1 MSNLK
6 DIKYKLEKSNDP
18 ALFQDKNIEDLKIGK
33 IYTVSQFLK
42 CGGQEAWLILDD
54 YLRVEL
60 PMRYVD
66 IIRNNNSSWP
76 QHNVN

>member
-6 DIKYKLEKSNDP
+6 DIKNKLEKSNEA

-60 PMRYVD
+60 LIEL
-66 IIRNNNSSWP
+66 IILVGRNIT
-76 QHNVN
+76 

>member
-6 DIKYKLEKSNDP
+6 DIKNKLEKSNDA

-60 PMRYVD
+60 LIEL
-66 IIRNNNSSWP
+66 IILVGRNIT
-76 QHNVN
+76 

>member
-6 DIKYKLEKSNDP
+6 DIKNKLEKSNEA

-66 IIRNNNSSWP
+66 IIRNNNFSWP